1 MSTLISTLI
10 ETPWLLTLCVAMV
23 SLCVGSFLNVVI
35 HRLPHMM
42 HDEWRQ
48 QSLEY
53 LNITLVGPPTAPYTL
68 STPASSCPNCQHKI
82 QWYENIPLVSWL
94 FLKGKC
100 SDCKNPISIRYPMV
114 ELGTLLASL
123 LVLHAFGPTLQML
136 CGLIFTWMLIA
147 LSGIDFDTQYLPDSL
162 TFPLAG
168 MGLLISINH
177 TFATPTQSILGY
189 IIGFLILWVVNQAYK
204 IIRKEEGMGGGDF
217 KLLAALGAWVGAPSL
232 LLIILLSSCVGAI
245 IGLALKAIEGESRPY
260 PFGPYLAIAGWITLL
275 YGDQITSAYMA
286 TFTRPM

>member
-1 MSTLISTLI
+1 MSALISILI

-35 HRLPHMM
+35 HRLPRMM

-53 LNITLVGPPTAPYTL
+53 LNISPVGPPLPPYTL
-68 STPASSCPNCQHKI
+68 SRPASSCPNCQHKI
-82 QWYENIPLVSWL
+82 QWYENIPLMSWL

-100 SDCKNPISIRYPMV
+100 SDCKNPISIRYPLV
-114 ELGTLLASL
+114 ELGTMLASL
-123 LVLHAFGPTLQML
+123 LVLHVFGPTLQML

-168 MGLLISINH
+168 MGLLISVND

-204 IIRKEEGMGGGDF
+204 IIRKAEGMGGGDF

-275 YGDQITSAYMA
+275 YGDQITSTYMA